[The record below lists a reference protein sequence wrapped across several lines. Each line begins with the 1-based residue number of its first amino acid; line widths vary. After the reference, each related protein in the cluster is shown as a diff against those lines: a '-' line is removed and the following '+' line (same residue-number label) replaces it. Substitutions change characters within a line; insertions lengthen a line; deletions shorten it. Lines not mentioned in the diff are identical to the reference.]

1 MDLLVRT
8 SLLTRRAIRRGTGV
22 VFAVLVAYALAH
34 GAARAALG
42 LSAAVV
48 VTLWVVMLARCV
60 RARFG
65 RSMQLPAVAE
75 LELGML
81 LAVGLDAA
89 LLRFDGSLVGPFAP
103 ATYIL
108 IAVIAAFAHPAATVA
123 VTAWVIGLDATL
135 RYTLVGDASL
145 ATLAQRG
152 SFMVAFAVL
161 NLTFLRAEVARTRM
175 SARARIEAELARLKE
190 DARRYRLLGAGE
202 AEQQDG
208 KSQDRLARSS
218 VEEIHQSVHYALELL
233 RRTLHLHTAVLLW
246 LNDAGTHLRIS
257 ELSTVSDDM
266 HDAPFA
272 AGDGVLG
279 AVVSQRARVS
289 LSNLRPSFK
298 VPYYAGPC
306 PVRSLAAL
314 PILEG
319 ETLRGILAI
328 DRAED
333 IPFTAEEEELAL
345 QAAHY
350 CLRAIH
356 NERVFVQLER
366 AKVEQGKLY
375 RAAQAL
381 GAATSEKEVLEAG
394 VRAAREIASFDL
406 AAVTIYDPETK
417 THEVCAA
424 KSASGEIDEL
434 VGVKFAENSGLV
446 SMVVKNRYALP
457 YKGEFDAGKQV
468 VLSRRFAWPKM
479 PSLLVLPLVL
489 HEKVLGTLILGAKRR
504 HAFGDAVRPTLEVLA
519 SHLSVSLANARMVQK
534 LEQMAT
540 TDGMTGLLN
549 KRAMLEAAGQKV
561 AASARFG
568 RKLSV
573 VVTDIDW
580 FKKVNDTYG
589 HDVGDVVIKGLGA
602 ILTRQKRS
610 TDQVARFG
618 GEEFVVLCEQTDEA
632 GAMLLAE
639 RIREELEKTTFH
651 SAKESFK
658 VTCSLGVATFP
669 EAGRDWDALFKAADD
684 ALYTSKRGGRNRVT
698 AWAPAPGPTHGRDGG
713 ERRAEGRLV
722 KLTAL
727 PNKRKVS

>member
-8 SLLTRRAIRRGTGV
+8 SLVTRLAARRGAGL
-22 VFAVLVAYALAH
+22 VFAVAVAIALVH
-34 GAARAALG
+34 GSARSPVDVGFVAVCVTWLLLLARALRMRTRRTVQAPAL
-42 LSAAVV
+42 L
-48 VTLWVVMLARCV
+48 
-60 RARFG
+60 
-65 RSMQLPAVAE
+65 E
-75 LELGML
+75 LEIGML

-89 LLRFDGSLVGPFAP
+89 LLRFDGSLSGPFAP
-103 ATYIL
+103 TTYVL
-108 IAVIAAFAHPAATVA
+108 VAVIAAFANPVATLA
-123 VTAWVIGLDATL
+123 FTAWVGT
-135 RYTLVGDASL
+135 VDASL
-145 ATLAQRG
+145 RYFLTGDAAVPSIALRSG
-152 SFMVAFAVL
+152 FMGAFAVL

-175 SARARIEAELARLKE
+175 TARARVERELARLKE

-202 AEQQDG
+202 ADQQDG
-208 KSQDRLARSS
+208 KSQDRLAQSS

-246 LNDAGTHLRIS
+246 LNDSGTHLRIS
-257 ELSTVSDDM
+257 ELSTVSDDIQ
-266 HDAPFA
+266 DAPFA

-289 LSNLRPSFK
+289 LGDLKPSFK

-306 PVRSLAAL
+306 PVRVLAAL

-328 DRAED
+328 DRTDNAL
-333 IPFTAEEEELAL
+333 FTDEEEELAM
-345 QAAHY
+345 QAARY

-381 GAATSEKEVLEAG
+381 GSATSEKDVLEAG

-424 KSASGEIDEL
+424 KSAVGEIDGL
-434 VGVKFAENSGLV
+434 VGAKFAENTGLV

-457 YKGEFDAGKQV
+457 YRGDFDAARQV
-468 VLSRRFAWPKM
+468 VLSRRLAWPNV
-479 PSLLVLPLVL
+479 PSLLVLPLIL
-489 HEKVLGTLILGAKRR
+489 HDKVLGTLILGARCR

-519 SHLSVSLANARMVQK
+519 SHLSVSLSNARMVHK

-549 KRAMLEAAGQKV
+549 KRAMLEAAEQKV

-573 VVTDIDW
+573 VITDIDW

-639 RIREELEKTTFH
+639 RIREDLEKTTFH
-651 SAKESFK
+651 APKGTFR

-669 EAGRDWDALFKAADD
+669 DAGRDWDSLFKAADE
-684 ALYTSKRGGRNRVT
+684 ALYASKHAGRNRST
-698 AWAPAPGPTHGRDGG
+698 AWARRPQESRGDGY
-713 ERRAEGRLV
+713 LV
-722 KLTAL
+722 TLTAL
-727 PNKRKVS
+727 PSKRKAS